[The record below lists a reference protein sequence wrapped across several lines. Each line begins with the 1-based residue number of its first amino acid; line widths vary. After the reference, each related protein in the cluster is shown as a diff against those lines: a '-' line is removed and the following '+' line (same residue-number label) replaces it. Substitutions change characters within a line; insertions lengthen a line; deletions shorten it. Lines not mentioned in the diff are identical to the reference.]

1 MIFSGLLL
9 AMILAALDQSI
20 VNTVLPRMAG
30 DLGGLAHFSWVVTAF
45 TLSWAIATQIRCKL
59 GDMFGR
65 RTFLVICI
73 LPFVVASALCGVA
86 RSMGQLLAV
95 SSGIGGAV
103 MALAFLL
110 AMSLRGTTFSES
122 SRGTSLEEPA

>member
-20 VNTVLPRMAG
+20 VNTVLPRMAS

-45 TLSWAIATQIRCKL
+45 TLSLTIATQIRGKL
-59 GDMFGR
+59 CDMFGR

-73 LPFVVASALCGVA
+73 LPFVAASALCGVA
-86 RSMGQLLAV
+86 RSMGQLIAFRFPQ
-95 SSGIGGAV
+95 GIGGGGLMTLSRTVIADV
-103 MALAFLL
+103 V
-110 AMSLRGTTFSES
+110 TPSE
-122 SRGTSLEEPA
+122 RMRY

>member
-1 MIFSGLLL
+1 MIFSGLFL

-20 VNTVLPRMAG
+20 VNTALPRMAG
-30 DLGGLAHFSWVVTAF
+30 DLGGLAHLSWVVTAF
-45 TLSWAIATQIRCKL
+45 MLSSAIATPIRGKL

-65 RTFLVICI
+65 RTFMMICI
-73 LPFVVASALCGVA
+73 LPFVATSALCGVA
-86 RSMGQLLAV
+86 RSMGQLISV

-122 SRGTSLEEPA
+122 RGTSLEEPA